1 MDYLPSGFL
10 QKMKAL
16 LKQESEAFFAA
27 YKMERTAGLRINPL
41 KVSLEE
47 WEEMCPFAIE
57 KIPFVKNGYYYR
69 QEDAPGK
76 HPYHAAGLYYI
87 QEPSAMFVAEQLE
100 LSEGDIVLD
109 LCAAP
114 GGKTTAIAAR
124 LGNNGV
130 LLSNEISAKRVK
142 PLSENVERFGLANT
156 AIVNETPERLSQQFE
171 ECFDKIIVDAP
182 CSGEGMFRKDPES
195 CQYWSDKYVQTC
207 HQLQVEIL
215 SHAYTML
222 KKGGILLY
230 STCTFS
236 PEENEQTIE
245 QFVKKFPDM
254 ELLPIPHIHGVS
266 SGRPEWTLSHFSD
279 IMKTARLWPHRLQ
292 GEGHFVAKLKKTG
305 GNESSANFVK
315 GTKLSRIQAQLFQ
328 QFAEQCFLHFPF
340 ELDRLILKK
349 DRLYFVPER
358 MPDLSSLKAVRMGLP
373 IGDFKKNR
381 FEPHHALAL
390 AVQTKDVRH
399 HYELEP
405 NGTLWKRYLHGET
418 IQTGKDRGWILLT
431 IHGFP
436 LGWGKETKGT
446 IKNFYPK
453 GLRLRQ

>member
-1 MDYLPSGFL
+1 MDYLPSDFL
-10 QKMKAL
+10 QKMKTL
-16 LKQESEAFFAA
+16 LKEESEAFFAT
-27 YKMERTAGLRINPL
+27 YKQEKTSGLRINPL
-41 KVSLEE
+41 KVSFEQ
-47 WEEMCPFAIE
+47 WEEISPFAMN
-57 KIPFVKNGYYYR
+57 KIPFVENGYYYR
-69 QEDAPGK
+69 REDAPGK

-100 LSEGDIVLD
+100 LSEGDMVLD

-124 LGNNGV
+124 LGNEGV
-130 LLSNEISAKRVK
+130 LLSNEISSKRVK
-142 PLSENVERFGLANT
+142 ALSENVERFGLTNT
-156 AIVNETPERLSQQFE
+156 AVINETPENLSAQFE

-195 CQYWSDKYVQTC
+195 CQYWSGDYVESC
-207 HQLQVEIL
+207 HHLQLEIL
-215 SHAYTML
+215 SHAYAML

-245 QFVKKFPDM
+245 QFVKTFPDM
-254 ELLPIPHIHGVS
+254 EILPIPHSHGVS
-266 SGRPEWTLSHFSD
+266 PGRPEWTKTHFSD
-279 IMKTARLWPHRLQ
+279 IAKTARLWPHHLQ
-292 GEGHFVAKLKKTG
+292 GEGHFVAKLRKTG
-305 GNESSANFVK
+305 GNEHSAPIMK
-315 GTKLSRIQAQLFQ
+315 GAKLPRAQAKLFQ
-328 QFAEQCFLHFPF
+328 QFIEQTFVHFPF
-340 ELDRLILKK
+340 EWDRLFLKN

-358 MPDLSSLKAVRMGLP
+358 MPDLSSLKAVRIGLP
-373 IGDFKKNR
+373 IGEFKKNR
-381 FEPHHALAL
+381 FEPHHSLAL

-399 HYELEP
+399 HFELEQ
-405 NGTLWKRYLHGET
+405 NGTLWERYLHGET

-436 LGWGKETKGT
+436 LGWGKEAKGI

-453 GLRLRQ
+453 GLRLS